1 MIKSNL
7 TNDEN
12 LEDLKHSLKN
22 IKNSMSESIN
32 ELFQI
37 VETTVNDEEIKKML
51 NVISS
56 QEWIAQT
63 VESAKKVSEMINH
76 EWKSRI
82 RRRIISLIFQLVYYS
97 MRNRVGS
104 SIAEQEPFKLKVVG
118 SIPTRPTNE

>member
-1 MIKSNL
+1 MDNQSNWKDLSDDISEISRKIKSNL

-37 VETTVNDEEIKKML
+37 VETTVNDEEIKKDAL

-56 QEWIAQT
+56 LKNEIAQT
-63 VESAKKVSEMINH
+63 VESAKEK
-76 EWKSRI
+76 
-82 RRRIISLIFQLVYYS
+82 
-97 MRNRVGS
+97 
-104 SIAEQEPFKLKVVG
+104 EP
-118 SIPTRPTNE
+118 